1 MLDAHALVSAPDR
14 TEADRALDAGR
25 HPAAMLEFIGVRP
38 GWKVAELMAGAG
50 YTVEL
55 LARAV
60 GPTGVVYGQNTKFVL
75 ERFVEKRWSERLAR
89 PVNQRVVRVDR
100 ELDAPLPPEVD
111 GALDAVVSNVI
122 YHDTPWLG
130 ADRAKMNAAVL
141 RALSP
146 GGVYVVIDSS
156 AKPGTGVDD
165 VRTLHRIDEQVV
177 RDEVL
182 AAGFQ
187 LAGESSV
194 WRNPEDARDWD
205 ASPGAAGA
213 RRGSSD
219 RFALKFIKR

>member
-1 MLDAHALVSAPDR
+1 MFDAQAIVSAPDR

-25 HPAAMLEFIGVRP
+25 HPAALLDFIGVRP

-55 LARAV
+55 IARAV
-60 GPTGVVYGQNTKFVL
+60 GPTGVVYGQNTRFVL

-89 PVNQRVVRVDR
+89 PVNQRVVRADR

-111 GALDAVVSNVI
+111 GTLDAVVSNAV
-122 YHDTPWLG
+122 YHDTEWLG
-130 ADRAKMNAAVL
+130 GDRARMNAAL
-141 RALSP
+141 FRALKP

-156 AKPGTGVDD
+156 AKPGTGVSDMK
-165 VRTLHRIDEQVV
+165 TLHRIEERVV

-205 ASPGAAGA
+205 ASPAAAGA
-213 RRGSSD
+213 RRGTSD